1 MASQVIQGRFRAGG
15 LAIAATAARAVAP
28 SATRGQ
34 AIQPQVRGH
43 AQQLPDGVLGRS
55 GGGRPL
61 PEPVRVQMESFFSTD
76 FSDVRIH
83 VGQEAPSIGALAFA
97 IGSNLYFAPGQLNLD
112 STHGRALL
120 GHELTHVV
128 QQRAG
133 RVRNPFGSGVAVV
146 QDPALEAEADRMGW
160 QAATHRAATVQ
171 QKPTHA
177 AAAPHRPPAQPK
189 AAPPAAA
196 GGFRLLVGAYLH
208 QERNAGLLPDG
219 LAGHGF
225 VAVERPGGRR
235 EAWGFSPQNYESMDP
250 RRDLPRLTSGVPGRV
265 HRDDTAM
272 SKPGVRVRSIPINSD
287 QARAALAKIG
297 EYRTTSPQFSLARRQ
312 CSTFASDV
320 AKAAGVDGF
329 GGPVKPP
336 REFYR
341 KI

>member
-1 MASQVIQGRFRAGG
+1 MAGRVLQGRFRAGG
-15 LAIAATAARAVAP
+15 FAAAQAAVRA
-28 SATRGQ
+28 R

-55 GGGRPL
+55 SGGRPL
-61 PEPVRVQMESFFSTD
+61 PDPVRTQMESFFGTD
-76 FSDVRIH
+76 FGDVRIH
-83 VGQEAPSIGALAFA
+83 VGQEAPAIGALAFTL
-97 IGSNLYFAPGQLNLD
+97 GSNLYFAPGQLNLD

-160 QAATHRAATVQ
+160 QAAVHRAAATVQ
-171 QKPTHA
+171 QKPAHPS
-177 AAAPHRPPAQPK
+177 AAPRAPAQPK
-189 AAPPAAA
+189 ARPATAE
-196 GGFRLLVGAYLH
+196 GGFGLLVGAYLH
-208 QERNAGLLPDG
+208 QDRKAGLLPDG

-225 VAVERPGGRR
+225 VAVEMPGGRR
-235 EAWGFSPQNYESMDP
+235 EAWGFSPQNYDTMDP

-265 HRDDTAM
+265 HRDDGAL
-272 SKPGVRVRSIPINSD
+272 SKPGVRVRTIPISGE

-297 EYRTTSPQFSLARRQ
+297 EYRSTNPQFSLARRQ
-312 CSTFASDV
+312 CSSFAADV

-329 GGPVKPP
+329 GGGTVKPP

>member
-15 LAIAATAARAVAP
+15 PAFAATAARPVAS
-28 SATRGQ
+28 SAARWRT
-34 AIQPQVRGH
+34 IQPQVRGH

-61 PEPVRVQMESFFSTD
+61 PDPVRAQMESFFRAD

-83 VGQEAPSIGALAFA
+83 VGQEAPAIGALAFA
-97 IGSNLYFAPGQLNLD
+97 VGSNLYFAPGQLNLD
-112 STHGRALL
+112 STQGRALL

-160 QAATHRAATVQ
+160 QAATHRAATIQ
-171 QKPTHA
+171 QKPAPA
-177 AAAPHRPPAQPK
+177 AAHRASAQPK
-189 AAPPAAA
+189 ARPAATE

-265 HRDDTAM
+265 HRDDTAL

-297 EYRTTSPQFSLARRQ
+297 EYRTTSPQFSLSRRQ

>member
-1 MASQVIQGRFRAGG
+1 
-15 LAIAATAARAVAP
+15 
-28 SATRGQ
+28 
-34 AIQPQVRGH
+34 
-43 AQQLPDGVLGRS
+43 
-55 GGGRPL
+55 
-61 PEPVRVQMESFFSTD
+61 
-76 FSDVRIH
+76 
-83 VGQEAPSIGALAFA
+83 
-97 IGSNLYFAPGQLNLD
+97 
-112 STHGRALL
+112 
-120 GHELTHVV
+120 
-128 QQRAG
+128 
-133 RVRNPFGSGVAVV
+133 
-146 QDPALEAEADRMGW
+146 MGW
-160 QAATHRAATVQ
+160 QAATHRAAAATVQ
-171 QKPTHA
+171 QKPADA
-177 AAAPHRPPAQPK
+177 ARRPPVQPKARPPATE
-189 AAPPAAA
+189 

-265 HRDDTAM
+265 HRDDTAL

-297 EYRTTSPQFSLARRQ
+297 EYRTTSPQFSLTRRQ